1 LFFVPRLGSV
11 LQAEPTK
18 YPDEEKYTDMSLNM
32 IPENF
37 ADQLEAKAA
46 EKPDFKIM
54 AFENG
59 DYPDEILTYGDIIIN
74 GRKVTTLLQDSGINR
89 GDVFCLVM
97 RNHPE
102 FIYSLYAASAV
113 GAIMVPVDPRI
124 KAERLHYILKHSDSK
139 GIIFSAEFMESV
151 KGPLHSL
158 PDVRV
163 IGVVYKEGFETP
175 VAEEYPNLNEILA
188 GAEAPSPTFNDN
200 SDAPVEII
208 YTSGTTG
215 DPKGVMVRG
224 SRFLDFK
231 QHAEIMWKHTPD
243 DILYTGLSLTHG
255 NAQGVTMIPSLY
267 LSFPAVV
274 SRRFTKS
281 RLWDICRRYGCT
293 TFSLLGG
300 MMMGIY
306 SEPPQPDDADNPVRV
321 VISAG
326 TPRDIW
332 EVFEKRFNVLIHEW
346 YAAMEGGLAHKPPGE
361 GPIGSFG
368 KPIEGLT
375 EMKVVREDGTE
386 CLPGEIGELISRD
399 IGRKTVVE
407 YFGNREAS
415 EKKTQGGWLRSG
427 DMCHRDEQGYFFFDY
442 RKGGGLRRAGD
453 FIMPEYVEAVIARHE
468 DVNDV
473 CVYGIPAASGAPGES
488 DIVAAVAPVQ
498 GHDIDPKSIYHICVG
513 TLEKNAVPSF
523 LQVVHEIP
531 KTPSEKNLDRV
542 LKEAFAKD
550 GENVYSLED
559 YK

>member
-1 LFFVPRLGSV
+1 MS
-11 LQAEPTK
+11 Q
-18 YPDEEKYTDMSLNM
+18 DMM
-32 IPENF
+32 TGNF
-37 ADQLEAKAA
+37 AYQLEAQA
-46 EKPDFKIM
+46 EDKPDFKVIT
-54 AFENG
+54 FENG
-59 DYPDEILTYGDIIIN
+59 AYPDEVLTYGDIVLN
-74 GRKVTTLLQDSGINR
+74 GRKVTSLLQDSGIDR

-102 FIYSLYAASAV
+102 FIYSLYAAAAL

-124 KAERLHYILKHSDSK
+124 KAERLHYILNNSGSK
-139 GIIFSAEFMESV
+139 GIIFSSEFIESV
-151 KGPLHSL
+151 QGPLQTL
-158 PDVRV
+158 PGVRV
-163 IGVVYKEGFETP
+163 IGMVYKEGFETP
-175 VAEEYPNLNEILA
+175 VAEAYPNLNETLA
-188 GAEAPSPTFNDN
+188 GAEVPPPRTIKDDSNAPI
-200 SDAPVEII
+200 EII

-224 SRFLDFK
+224 SRFLSFK
-231 QHAEIMWKHTPD
+231 HNAEIMWKHTPD

-267 LSFPAVV
+267 LSVPAVI
-274 SRRFTKS
+274 SRKFTKS
-281 RLWDICRRYGCT
+281 RLWDVCRQYGCT

-306 SEPPQPDDADNPVRV
+306 SEPPRPDDADNPVRV
-321 VISAG
+321 IISAG

-332 EVFEKRFNVLIHEW
+332 EAFEKRFNVLIHEW

-368 KPIEGLT
+368 KPIAGLT

-399 IGRKTVVE
+399 VGRKPVVE
-407 YFGNREAS
+407 YFGNRKAS
-415 EKKTQGGWLRSG
+415 EQKTHGGWLRSG
-427 DMCHRDEQGYFFFDY
+427 DMCHRDEQGFFFFDY

-453 FIMPEYVEAVIARHE
+453 FVMPEHIEAVIAKHP

-498 GHDIDPKSIYHICVG
+498 GHDIDPKSIYRICVE

-523 LQVVHEIP
+523 LQVVNEIP

-542 LKEAFAKD
+542 LLETFAND
-550 GENVYSLED
+550 GENVYCLED

>member
-1 LFFVPRLGSV
+1 MSQNKTTGNFAYQLEVK
-11 LQAEPTK
+11 AEDKPDCKIMTFENGE
-18 YPDEEKYTDMSLNM
+18 YPDEV
-32 IPENF
+32 
-37 ADQLEAKAA
+37 
-46 EKPDFKIM
+46 
-54 AFENG
+54 
-59 DYPDEILTYGDIIIN
+59 LTYGDIVTN
-74 GRKVTTLLQDSGINR
+74 GRKVTTLLQDSGICA

-102 FIYSLYAASAV
+102 FIYSLYAASAL
-113 GAIMVPVDPRI
+113 GAVMVPVDPRI
-124 KAERLHYILKHSDSK
+124 KAERLHYILKNSGSK
-139 GIIFSAEFMESV
+139 GIIFSAEFMDSV
-151 KGPLHSL
+151 KGPLHSF

-163 IGVVYKEGFETP
+163 IGVAYKEGFETP
-175 VAEEYPNLNEILA
+175 VAEEYPSLNATLA
-188 GAEAPSPTFNDN
+188 GAETPPPHTINDN

-224 SRFLDFK
+224 SRFLSFRH
-231 QHAEIMWKHTPD
+231 HAEIMWKHTPD

-267 LSFPAVV
+267 LSFPAVI

-281 RLWDICRRYGCT
+281 RLWDICRKYGCT

-306 SEPPQPDDADNPVRV
+306 SEPPRSDDANNPVRV

-332 EVFEKRFNVLIHEW
+332 EAFEKRFTVLIHEW
-346 YAAMEGGLAHKPPGE
+346 YAAMEGGLAHKLPGE

-368 KPIEGLT
+368 KPIEGLS
-375 EMKVVREDGTE
+375 EMKVVSEDGTE

-399 IGRKTVVE
+399 IGRKPVVE

-453 FIMPEYVEAVIARHE
+453 FIMPEHVEAVIAKHP
-468 DVNDV
+468 DVSDV
-473 CVYGIPAASGAPGES
+473 CVYGIPAASGAPGER
-488 DIVAAVAPVQ
+488 DIVAAIAPVP
-498 GHDIDPKSIYHICVG
+498 GHDIDPKSIYRMCVE

-523 LQVVHEIP
+523 LQVVSELP

-542 LKEAFAKD
+542 LREEFAQD
-550 GENVYSLED
+550 ADNVYCLED

>member
-1 LFFVPRLGSV
+1 MS
-11 LQAEPTK
+11 Q
-18 YPDEEKYTDMSLNM
+18 DMM
-32 IPENF
+32 AGNF
-37 ADQLEAKAA
+37 SYQLEAQA
-46 EKPDFKIM
+46 EDKPDFKIM
-54 AFENG
+54 TFENG
-59 DYPDEILTYGDIIIN
+59 DYPDEVLTYGNIVLN
-74 GRKVTTLLQDSGINR
+74 GRKVTALLQDSGIGK

-102 FIYSLYAASAV
+102 VIYSLYAAAAV

-124 KAERLHYILKHSDSK
+124 KAERLHYILKHSSSK
-139 GIIFSAEFMESV
+139 GIIFSSEFMESV
-151 KGPLHSL
+151 QGPLQTL

-163 IGVVYKEGFETP
+163 IGVAYKEGFATP
-175 VAEEYPNLNEILA
+175 VAEEYTNLNEILA
-188 GAEAPSPTFNDN
+188 GPEVPPPHTIKDD

-215 DPKGVMVRG
+215 DPKGIMVRG
-224 SRFLDFK
+224 SRFLAFK
-231 QHAEIMWKHTPD
+231 KHAEIMWKHTPD

-267 LSFPAVV
+267 LSFPAVI

-281 RLWDICRRYGCT
+281 RLWDICRKYGCT

-306 SEPPQPDDADNPVRV
+306 SEPTRPDDSDNPVRV

-332 EVFEKRFNVLIHEW
+332 EAFEKRFNVLIHEW

-399 IGRKTVVE
+399 IGQKPVVE

-415 EKKTQGGWLRSG
+415 EKKTHGGWLRSG

-453 FIMPEYVEAVIARHE
+453 FIMPEHVEAVIAKHP

-498 GHDIDPKSIYHICVG
+498 GLDIDPRSIYHICFE

-523 LQVVHEIP
+523 LQVVNEIP

-542 LKEAFAKD
+542 LREAFAKD
-550 GENVYSLED
+550 GENVYCLED